1 MLHIIRTGG
10 TIMEAKL
17 TLKLDKG
24 VIEKAKE
31 YAKKK
36 NISLS
41 RMVERYFKAVV
52 EKKQD
57 KEKKYSP
64 LVEELSGIIN
74 LDKDFDFKED
84 YTNYLIEKY
93 Q

>member
-1 MLHIIRTGG
+1 
-10 TIMEAKL
+10 MEAKL

-24 VIEKAKE
+24 VIEN
-31 YAKKK
+31 AKKYARGK

-41 RMVERYFKAVV
+41 RMVERFFKTVV

-57 KEKKYSP
+57 PEKNYSP
-64 LVEELSGIIN
+64 LIEELSGIIN
-74 LDKDFDFKED
+74 WDKDFDFRED
-84 YTNYLIEKY
+84 YTNYLVEKY

>member
-1 MLHIIRTGG
+1 
-10 TIMEAKL
+10 MEAKL

-41 RMVERYFKAVV
+41 RMVERYFKAVI

-74 LDKDFDFKED
+74 LDKNFDFKED

>member
-1 MLHIIRTGG
+1 MVRTGG

-74 LDKDFDFKED
+74 LDKDFDFRED